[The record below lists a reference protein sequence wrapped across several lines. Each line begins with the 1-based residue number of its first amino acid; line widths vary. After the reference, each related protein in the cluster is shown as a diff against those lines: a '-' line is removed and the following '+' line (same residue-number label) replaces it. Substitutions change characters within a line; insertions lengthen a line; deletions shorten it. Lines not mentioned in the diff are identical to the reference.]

1 VADASARHI
10 VLVGAM
16 GSGKSTIGRPLAAAL
31 GRTFVDND
39 DSLEQRTGGTAA
51 ELADTE
57 GVDALHRAEAGTLLD
72 ALRTRPPAVIAAAA
86 STIEDALVRAA
97 LRDSAWVAW
106 LRADPATLARRTPGS
121 AVRPFADADTRRLVA
136 EQARRRDPWFESVAD
151 AQFSTDQGDPGEVVA
166 EVLAA
171 LPPGDKPDAGVRMG

>member
-16 GSGKSTIGRPLAAAL
+16 GCGKSTIGRPLAAAL

-39 DSLEQRTGGTAA
+39 TRLEQRTGETAA
-51 ELADTE
+51 GLADAE
-57 GVDALHRAEAGTLLD
+57 GVDALHRAEAATLLD

-86 STIEDALVRAA
+86 STIEDPDVRAA

-106 LRADPATLARRTPGS
+106 LRADPATLAARWPGS
-121 AVRPFADADTRRLVA
+121 TVRPFADADPLRLVA
-136 EQARRRDPWFESVAD
+136 EQARRRDGWFESVAD
-151 AQFSTDQGDPGEVVA
+151 AQFSTDRADPDHVVTD
-166 EVLAA
+166 VLAA
-171 LPPGDKPDAGVRMG
+171 LPYGDKPDAGVRMD